1 MISIIA
7 LLIALLLPAIGQA
20 RNVAN
25 KALCMSN
32 MKQIGVG
39 LELFVEDHKKYPIPD
54 RDRYDYLVTDP
65 NSINSGGVP
74 RIETGLS
81 PILYHG
87 YLRLSMVFYSPAHQE
102 FPILRQW
109 YGPNFASAEPPYSRA
124 GGYCYTPHASGESN
138 WSIDDLRDAPGP
150 LIWDTPP
157 DFIEFFNGGL
167 FPSSFYA
174 HIHEDGWHGWRG
186 DHVVRW
192 VPDDPDTPLFWSSG
206 LFDMDELFHK
216 AR

>member
-1 MISIIA
+1 
-7 LLIALLLPAIGQA
+7 
-20 RNVAN
+20 
-25 KALCMSN
+25 MSN

-138 WSIDDLRDAPGP
+138 WSIDDLRDAPAPSSGTHPRTLSNSSMVDYSLLPFMPTSTKTAGTAGVATTWSVGSPTIPTHRYSGP
-150 LIWDTPP
+150 VACLIWMNC
-157 DFIEFFNGGL
+157 FIR
-167 FPSSFYA
+167 
-174 HIHEDGWHGWRG
+174 HD
-186 DHVVRW
+186 
-192 VPDDPDTPLFWSSG
+192 
-206 LFDMDELFHK
+206 K
-216 AR
+216 